1 MRLKNH
7 ILSLC
12 FCLWWL
18 HAFVGKT
25 CAFSRIASLSHR
37 QTRRQLTSQKQF
49 CAQPRSI
56 KEVATTID
64 PIAEE
69 KEANDVAQF
78 QSGFLVLVSVPFA
91 WGTFEPAVR
100 YVYDVAP
107 QIPTL
112 VFSVAYYAVAVMGLS
127 AVLVFENSK
136 NSGELQGFDAE
147 KSVSGGIELGTYLF
161 LGNAFQVFGLR
172 TVASD
177 RAAFLL
183 QLTTIFVPFLQAFL
197 ARSMTTIST
206 RVWAASVMAL
216 AGVGVIA
223 LDGKADLSSGIDVLS
238 SDLTDFSLSG
248 GDLLIVGAAVLYTF
262 HCVRLELYAK
272 TTSAVRLAFT
282 KAVTEMSLSLAAAM
296 SLVVCSNVLSSDDED
311 NTLLVSCI
319 SSGNSIKSF
328 ISDFLDTLLQSEAG
342 VGVLAAAA
350 ATTWIG
356 LMTVAYTI
364 CAQSYGQKYVKA
376 ATANLIYT
384 TQPLY
389 TAFFAWLVLGE
400 TLGPLGYTGG
410 VIILLAVLLV
420 AVDENKA
427 E

>member
-1 MRLKNH
+1 
-7 ILSLC
+7 
-12 FCLWWL
+12 
-18 HAFVGKT
+18 
-25 CAFSRIASLSHR
+25 
-37 QTRRQLTSQKQF
+37 
-49 CAQPRSI
+49 
-56 KEVATTID
+56 
-64 PIAEE
+64 
-69 KEANDVAQF
+69 
-78 QSGFLVLVSVPFA
+78 
-91 WGTFEPAVR
+91 
-100 YVYDVAP
+100 
-107 QIPTL
+107 
-112 VFSVAYYAVAVMGLS
+112 
-127 AVLVFENSK
+127 
-136 NSGELQGFDAE
+136 
-147 KSVSGGIELGTYLF
+147 
-161 LGNAFQVFGLR
+161 
-172 TVASD
+172 
-177 RAAFLL
+177 
-183 QLTTIFVPFLQAFL
+183 
-197 ARSMTTIST
+197 
-206 RVWAASVMAL
+206 MAL

-356 LMTVAYTI
+356 LITVAYTI

>member
-112 VFSVAYYAVAVMGLS
+112 VFSVAYYAVA
-127 AVLVFENSK
+127 
-136 NSGELQGFDAE
+136 GFDAE
-147 KSVSGGIELGTYLF
+147 KSVSGGIELGTVMPFKCLDSE
-161 LGNAFQVFGLR
+161 QSLR
-172 TVASD
+172 IE
-177 RAAFLL
+177 
-183 QLTTIFVPFLQAFL
+183 QL
-197 ARSMTTIST
+197 
-206 RVWAASVMAL
+206 
-216 AGVGVIA
+216 
-223 LDGKADLSSGIDVLS
+223 
-238 SDLTDFSLSG
+238 
-248 GDLLIVGAAVLYTF
+248 
-262 HCVRLELYAK
+262 
-272 TTSAVRLAFT
+272 
-282 KAVTEMSLSLAAAM
+282 
-296 SLVVCSNVLSSDDED
+296 
-311 NTLLVSCI
+311 SCY
-319 SSGNSIKSF
+319 N
-328 ISDFLDTLLQSEAG
+328 
-342 VGVLAAAA
+342 
-350 ATTWIG
+350 
-356 LMTVAYTI
+356 
-364 CAQSYGQKYVKA
+364 
-376 ATANLIYT
+376 
-384 TQPLY
+384 
-389 TAFFAWLVLGE
+389 
-400 TLGPLGYTGG
+400 
-410 VIILLAVLLV
+410 
-420 AVDENKA
+420 
-427 E
+427 

>member
-1 MRLKNH
+1 MLGSVRET
-7 ILSLC
+7 S
-12 FCLWWL
+12 
-18 HAFVGKT
+18 
-25 CAFSRIASLSHR
+25 AFSRIALR
-37 QTRRQLTSQKQF
+37 QPSKPLTQLH
-49 CAQPRSI
+49 AQRPT
-56 KEVATTID
+56 KEVATID
-64 PIAEE
+64 PILEE
-69 KEANDVAQF
+69 EATNTAQY
-78 QSGFLVLVSVPFA
+78 QSGFLVLLSVPLA

-112 VFSVAYYAVAVMGLS
+112 VFSVAYYAVAVTGLFV
-127 AVLVFENSK
+127 VLMFENSRET
-136 NSGELQGFDAE
+136 GEAKSFDAE
-147 KSVSGGIELGTYLF
+147 RSVFGGIELGTYLF

-183 QLTTIFVPFLQAFL
+183 QLTTLFVPFLQAVL
-197 ARSMTTIST
+197 SGSVTSIST
-206 RVWAASVMAL
+206 RVWIASITAL
-216 AGVGVIA
+216 VGVGVIA
-223 LDGKADLSSGIDVLS
+223 LDGGTESSGIDALS
-238 SDLTDFSLSG
+238 SAGLADFSLSG

-282 KAVTEMSLSLAAAM
+282 KAVTEMSLSLTAAV
-296 SLVVCSNVLSSDDED
+296 SLVVCSNVLSTDGEV
-311 NTLLVSCI
+311 NEIVLSCI

-328 ISDFLDTLLQSEAG
+328 VSDFLDTLLQSEAG
-342 VGVLAAAA
+342 AGVLAAAA

-356 LMTVAYTI
+356 LITVAYTI
-364 CAQSYGQKYVKA
+364 CAQSYGQKYIKA

-400 TLGPLGYTGG
+400 TLGPLGYSGG

-427 E
+427 EESNSE